1 MTVLPSVAATIGQ
14 TPLVAL
20 DRLARGLPGR
30 VLAKLETVNPGG
42 SVKDR
47 IALGI
52 IEAAERDGRLKPG
65 GTVVELT
72 SGNTGIGLGIV
83 CAVKGYRM
91 VAVMSEGNTLERRRM
106 LEAVGAEVVL
116 VPQAGRPRPGQVSGA
131 DLEKVEQKTRELV
144 KRLKAF
150 RPDQFLN
157 PDNVAAHE
165 HGTGRE
171 IWEQTK
177 GRVDAFCALVGT
189 GGTFV
194 GVARAL
200 KARNP
205 AIRCYAVE
213 PASAP
218 VLAGKRVRNPRHKL
232 QGGGYAFVPPLWE
245 PACCDGFL
253 TATDAEAVRLARRL
267 GREEGICAGFS
278 SGANVIAALRLAR
291 DAKPGE
297 TIVTV
302 IADTGLKYLSTDLF
316 PA

>member
-1 MTVLPSVAATIGQ
+1 VTVLPSVAATIGQ